1 MRLIKPIVWADA
13 MLLATPIAEPDTGET
28 AWAAGTAYAVGQR
41 AYRPN
46 HRIYRRLVAG
56 TTATVPESD
65 ATNWAIA
72 GTTNKFAMFDA
83 EVSTQTVWP
92 SPLTIT
98 IEPGQIDSLTLANA
112 QGDSA
117 TITMTSVSGG
127 GAVYGRTVDLSAVA
141 IYDWWTY
148 FFAPFDTAA
157 SVTLTDL
164 PPWTDC
170 QLTVTIVSASGTA
183 KCGALIAGS
192 LYEVGGVQYGVSAG
206 SKSYTRKTTDS
217 EGFSTVERRKNS
229 KTLRAKV
236 TVEEG
241 AFNALHALLQEVDG
255 LVCVWLGDDTGVM
268 DPLNVVGFCRDFRL
282 TVDYP
287 SRGYYEF
294 DIEGVI

>member
-217 EGFSTVERRKNS
+217 EDASDFSLPLLGS
-229 KTLRAKV
+229 H
-236 TVEEG
+236 
-241 AFNALHALLQEVDG
+241 LHAAPTMRAAPSHMPSSPLASRS
-255 LVCVWLGDDTGVM
+255 TGS
-268 DPLNVVGFCRDFRL
+268 
-282 TVDYP
+282 TA
-287 SRGYYEF
+287 
-294 DIEGVI
+294 